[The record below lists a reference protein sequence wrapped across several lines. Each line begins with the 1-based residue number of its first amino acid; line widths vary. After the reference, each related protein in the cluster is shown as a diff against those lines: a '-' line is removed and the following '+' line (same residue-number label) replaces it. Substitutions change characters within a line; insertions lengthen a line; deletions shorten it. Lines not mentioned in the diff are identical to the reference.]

1 MGFRRPEVQI
11 LSPRPRWSR
20 VCIACSDFLQRSA
33 CAHRA
38 AALSS
43 PGRPAERP
51 PRPAARGRLSCSA
64 FSSFSFVKASRE
76 EVGGGPILSLPF
88 PFDPLSRK
96 RTENGREPGP
106 DAREGRRRDRRAGA
120 QAGIRSRFPLIPSQ
134 EKELKTGGSRGRARA
149 RAGGETGGRAGGGGA
164 GGGAQGMQKSRA
176 EKAARLLCRMECRY
190 RTPKRVPAR
199 QATRARRRPGTRRNQ
214 AMGTSRPWTS
224 RRGSSSWLYVEQ
236 VESVRMGYCVVTE
249 KPGDQ

>member
-1 MGFRRPEVQI
+1 MSARVPFKKKGLKTGGSRR
-11 LSPRPRWSR
+11 
-20 VCIACSDFLQRSA
+20 A
-33 CAHRA
+33 
-38 AALSS
+38 
-43 PGRPAERP
+43 
-51 PRPAARGRLSCSA
+51 
-64 FSSFSFVKASRE
+64 
-76 EVGGGPILSLPF
+76 
-88 PFDPLSRK
+88 
-96 RTENGREPGP
+96 
-106 DAREGRRRDRRAGA
+106 GRRRTDAQRARQTGGSRRAGA

-190 RTPKRVPAR
+190 RPPKRAPVAGGGEPGPG
-199 QATRARRRPGTRRNQ
+199 ARRDQ
-214 AMGTSRPWTS
+214 SMGTSRPCTS